1 MIKVT
6 VNINGMDYNLKGDK
20 NEQYL
25 VDLADFVDS
34 KVKEIMSKNSRLSTS
49 AATVL
54 AAVNIADELY
64 ECDSNLRNAINKK
77 KNIETE
83 KSELI
88 QKVDKLNEDLKTTL
102 VEKTKLQEQLV
113 NGEQSLKEKYL
124 EIEETLTNLK
134 EEATNLEKEKGLL
147 LEKNNKLENNLKEI
161 SNLNEVLNKEVVEIK
176 EKNKF
181 LYKKVD
187 ESKGKEVELRNK
199 LQVSSGN
206 VKELENKV
214 SFLENKCTNLGK
226 KFDDLNTLNTEN
238 SLELERMIKVRA
250 SLEEENSILIEKSK
264 SLEDNCLTLQSKIE
278 ELTLLISNEKS
289 NKRVLQEEYTKCKE
303 ELENISDLY
312 YETDKEVT
320 IFKQKIE
327 EVNRENEK
335 LNSKI
340 NVEIKNKKILEDNI
354 QKLNNNINSINNEK
368 NKIKQENLKVNEE
381 LTSLR
386 DKYSKLIVNEDNS
399 KKTINIKHKE
409 IEELRDDLSNK
420 DKSLIDIKNILEC
433 KEKSLEKLKDN
444 LDEKE
449 KNLEVLK
456 NTLSKKDA
464 SVVELENKVEE
475 LNKHKSKLMER
486 SKTVNNN
493 LRTSKY
499 KVMEL
504 KDKLLN
510 VEIEL
515 AALKSQQFLNGKTK
529 KVIGPLSHKK

>member
-64 ECDSNLRNAINKK
+64 ECDFNLRNAINKK

-102 VEKTKLQEQLV
+102 VEKTKIQEQLV
-113 NGEQSLKEKYL
+113 NGEQSLKEKYA
-124 EIEETLTNLK
+124 EIEQQLDTLG
-134 EEATNLEKEKGLL
+134 EEATNLKKEKNLL
-147 LEKNNKLENNLKEI
+147 LEKNTKLENSLREVNNLK
-161 SNLNEVLNKEVVEIK
+161 NVLNKEVVELK
-176 EKNKF
+176 ERNKI
-181 LYKKVD
+181 LNKKVD
-187 ESKGKEVELRNK
+187 ESKGKEVDLRSK
-199 LQVSSGN
+199 LQESSGKI
-206 VKELENKV
+206 KELENKCNN
-214 SFLENKCTNLGK
+214 LDNKFNELNI
-226 KFDDLNTLNTEN
+226 LNTDN
-238 SLELERMIKVRA
+238 SLELEKMIKVKTN
-250 SLEEENSILIEKSK
+250 LEEENSILMEKSK
-264 SLEDNCLTLQSKIE
+264 SLEDNCLTLQKNIE
-278 ELTLLISNEKS
+278 ELTLLVSNEKS
-289 NKRVLQEEYTKCKE
+289 NKQLLQEEYIKCKT

-312 YETDKEVT
+312 YETDKEV
-320 IFKQKIE
+320 INFKQKIE
-327 EVNRENEK
+327 QINKENEK

-340 NVEIKNKKILEDNI
+340 NIEVKNKRVLEENI
-354 QKLNNNINSINNEK
+354 QKLNSNINSINNEK
-368 NKIKQENLKVNEE
+368 NKIKQENSKLSEE
-381 LTSLR
+381 LKILR
-386 DKYSKLIVNEDNS
+386 EKNSKLVFNEDNN

-409 IEELRDDLSNK
+409 IEELKGDLSNK
-420 DKSLIDIKNILEC
+420 DKSLIDIKSMLNGKEKTLEKLKVDLDE
-433 KEKSLEKLKDN
+433 KEKSLET
-444 LDEKE
+444 
-449 KNLEVLK
+449 LK
-456 NTLSKKDA
+456 NTLSQKDA

-475 LNKHKSKLMER
+475 LNKHKITLMER

-515 AALKSQQFLNGKTK
+515 AALKRQQLLNSKTK
-529 KVIGPLSHKK
+529 KIIAPLSHKK

>member
-113 NGEQSLKEKYL
+113 TGEQSLKGKYV
-124 EIEETLTNLK
+124 EIEQALNKLK
-134 EEATNLEKEKGLL
+134 EEAINLQKEKELL
-147 LEKNNKLENNLKEI
+147 LEKNNKLEGNLKEV
-161 SNLNEVLNKEVVEIK
+161 SNLNNVLNKEVIEIK

-187 ESKGKEVELRNK
+187 ESKGKEEDLRNK
-199 LQVSSGN
+199 LQISSGN
-206 VKELENKV
+206 IKELENKV
-214 SFLENKCTNLGK
+214 SSLESKYTDLSK
-226 KFDDLNTLNTEN
+226 KFKDLNALNAEN
-238 SLELERMIKVRA
+238 LSELEKMIKIRTA
-250 SLEEENSILIEKSK
+250 LEEENSTLIEKSRA
-264 SLEDNCLTLQSKIE
+264 LEDNCLKLQNNIE
-278 ELTLLISNEKS
+278 ELTLLVAKEKN
-289 NKRVLQEEYTKCKE
+289 NKQSIQEEYNKCKE
-303 ELENISDLY
+303 ELKNISDLY
-312 YETDKEVT
+312 YETDKEV
-320 IFKQKIE
+320 ISFKQKIE
-327 EVNRENEK
+327 AINKDNEK
-335 LNSKI
+335 LNSKLNI
-340 NVEIKNKKILEDNI
+340 EIKNKKVLEDNI
-354 QKLNNNINSINNEK
+354 QKLNNNINLINNEK
-368 NKIKQENLKVNEE
+368 NKIKQENLKVNDE
-381 LTSLR
+381 LKSLK
-386 DKYSKLIVNEDNS
+386 DKLIVNEDNN

-409 IEELRDDLSNK
+409 IEELRDNLSNK
-420 DKSLIDIKNILEC
+420 DKSLIDIKTILDD
-433 KEKSLEKLKDN
+433 KEKSLEKLKAN

-449 KNLEVLK
+449 KNLETLK

-464 SVVELENKVEE
+464 SVIELENKIEE
-475 LNKHKSKLMER
+475 LNNYKSKLMER
-486 SKTVNNN
+486 SKNVNNN

-515 AALKSQQFLNGKTK
+515 AALKSQQFLNSKTK
-529 KVIGPLSHKK
+529 KVIAPLSHKK